1 MEKRRLRLRG
11 KERYRLKVKR
21 AAHLLL
27 FRHHRKPGV
36 WGWELKKVLGGDY
49 PRVLE
54 ILDDYLSNIDLKVN
68 KIFEGEETEGPLDK
82 ARFYVI
88 LKGDL
93 SPSEAK
99 MCGWRIDDLAA
110 LGVIIAH
117 IISKEGKANRREIEK
132 LLKSKLPEW
141 RVEQNIRKYIRLGY
155 ISEDEAGNLYL
166 DWRTNVEVNKES
178 LIDLL
183 LLTNVKSD
191 LSKSGA
197 E

>member
-1 MEKRRLRLRG
+1 MEKRRLRPKG

-49 PRVLE
+49 PKVLE

-68 KIFEGEETEGPLDK
+68 KVFEGGETEGELDK
-82 ARFYVI
+82 ARFYVT
-88 LKGDL
+88 LRGDL

-117 IISKEGKANRREIEK
+117 IISKEGKANRSEIEK

-141 RVEQNIRKYIRLGY
+141 QVEQNIRRYIRLGY
-155 ISEDEAGNLYL
+155 ISEDDVGNLYL

-183 LLTNVKSD
+183 LLANVKSG
-191 LSKSGA
+191 LSKSGV

>member
-1 MEKRRLRLRG
+1 MEKRRLRPKG

-68 KIFEGEETEGPLDK
+68 KVFEGGETEGELDK
-82 ARFYVI
+82 ARFYVT
-88 LKGDL
+88 LRGDL

-117 IISKEGKANRREIEK
+117 IISKEGKANRSEIEK

-141 RVEQNIRKYIRLGY
+141 QVEQNIRRYIRLGY
-155 ISEDEAGNLYL
+155 ISEDDVGNLYL

-183 LLTNVKSD
+183 LLANVKSG
-191 LSKSGA
+191 LSKSGV